1 MPGAHGRILRAE
13 CAQGST
19 ARRVSSSMVN
29 GTTVRAPSNHFSPP
43 YHSQQLLCEMINR
56 STRSASMAKRPQTSS
71 RAIQLFEPPAD
82 AVYTIDATSR
92 MVGIPRRMIVVYCKH
107 KLLSPAFDTGD
118 PGYYFDGDGIRALR
132 RIEALRSVCG
142 DDFAGIRII
151 LDLTV
156 ALDRLRSDVRSLSRP
171 KDSGS

>member
-1 MPGAHGRILRAE
+1 
-13 CAQGST
+13 
-19 ARRVSSSMVN
+19 
-29 GTTVRAPSNHFSPP
+29 
-43 YHSQQLLCEMINR
+43 
-56 STRSASMAKRPQTSS
+56 MAKRPQTSS

-92 MVGIPRRMIVVYCKH
+92 MVGIPRRIIVIYCKH

-142 DDFAGIRII
+142 DHFASIKII
-151 LDLTV
+151 LDQTA
-156 ALDRLRSDVRSLSRP
+156 ALERLRSDIRLLSRAKTTGP
-171 KDSGS
+171 REGSDRRASTIPSERINVKSGFRRKRK

>member
-1 MPGAHGRILRAE
+1 
-13 CAQGST
+13 
-19 ARRVSSSMVN
+19 
-29 GTTVRAPSNHFSPP
+29 
-43 YHSQQLLCEMINR
+43 
-56 STRSASMAKRPQTSS
+56 MAKRPQTSS
-71 RAIQLFEPPAD
+71 RAIRLFEPPAD

-92 MVGIPRRMIVVYCKH
+92 MVGIPRRMILVYCKY

-132 RIEALRSVCG
+132 RIEALRGVCG

-156 ALDRLRSDVRSLSRP
+156 ALERLRSDVRLLSRP
-171 KDSGS
+171 KEPGSEKARLNTRLNQRRFKDAPLQSTRTGQVRDF